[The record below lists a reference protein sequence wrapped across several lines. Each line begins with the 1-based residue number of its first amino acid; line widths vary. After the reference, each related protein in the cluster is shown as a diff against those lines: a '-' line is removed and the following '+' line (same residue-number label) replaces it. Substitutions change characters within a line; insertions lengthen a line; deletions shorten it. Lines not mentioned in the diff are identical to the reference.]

1 MAEQNDN
8 GLKPMVCDGAI
19 AQFLRVKSSGTG
31 ITTAG
36 ASDLC
41 IGVLRDASFAAND
54 VRTVLLRTKP
64 GTVKMV
70 ASGAITAGVTVY
82 AAASGKIASS
92 GTVVEGTALNAAA
105 ADGDI
110 VEVELQ
116 YGANN
121 VVSTNPT
128 GGVGY
133 ATGAGGAVTQATN
146 RTTAVTLNKACGQ
159 ITTQS
164 TSLAAQT
171 SAAFTVNN
179 SVVAIGDVI
188 ALSIQSGPTG
198 GKTIATVTAVAA
210 GSFQI
215 NLFNTDASVADT
227 GAAII
232 NFAVIKAVSA

>member
-8 GLKPMVCDGAI
+8 GLKPMVADAAI

-41 IGVLRDASFAAND
+41 IGVMRDASFAAND
-54 VRTVLLRTKP
+54 VRTVVLRTKP

-70 ASGAITAGVTVY
+70 ASGPISAGATVY

-92 GTVVEGTALNAAA
+92 GTVVEGVAANAAA

-110 VEVELQ
+110 VEVLPAA
-116 YGANN
+116 GANN

-133 ATGAGGAVTQATN
+133 ATGAGGAVTQATS
-146 RTTAVTLNKACGQ
+146 RTTGVTLNKVCGQ
-159 ITTQS
+159 IT
-164 TSLAAQT
+164 LV
-171 SAAFTVNN
+171 SAAGSATPASFTVTN
-179 SVVAIGDVI
+179 STVAAGDTIV
-188 ALSIQSGPTG
+188 LNQKSGTD
-198 GKTIATVTAVAA
+198 KLVLLVTNVAA
-210 GSFQI
+210 GSFQVT
-215 NLFNTDASVADT
+215 FYTT
-227 GAAII
+227 GGTTTEQPVI
-232 NFAVIKAVSA
+232 NFAVIKAVAA